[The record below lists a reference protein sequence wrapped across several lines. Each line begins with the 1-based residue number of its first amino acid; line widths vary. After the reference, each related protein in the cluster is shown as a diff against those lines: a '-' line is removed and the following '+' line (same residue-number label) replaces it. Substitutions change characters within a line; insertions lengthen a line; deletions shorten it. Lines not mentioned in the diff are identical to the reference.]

1 MKKIID
7 NYVGVLKNY
16 TKFDGRAS
24 RSEYWYFILANV
36 IISIVLGIIGGAL
49 NTELLSNLYSLAT
62 LVPAIAVAVRRMHD
76 VNKSGW
82 FILIPIYNLILA
94 CTKGTIGTNKYD
106 SVAMPVEPV
115 KTSETVTPVIET
127 ETK

>member
-24 RSEYWYFILANV
+24 RSEYWYFVLVNLIV
-36 IISIVLGIIGGAL
+36 SIVLGIVGGAL
-49 NTELLSNLYSLAT
+49 KTELLSNLYSLAT
-62 LVPAIAVAVRRMHD
+62 LVPALAVAVRRMHD

-82 FILIPIYNLILA
+82 FILVPFYNLYLLV
-94 CTKGTIGTNKYD
+94 CKGTVGTNKYD
-106 SVAMPVEPV
+106 SAAMPVESA
-115 KTSETVTPVIET
+115 KTSETVTPVVET

>member
-1 MKKIID
+1 MKIID
-7 NYVGVLKNY
+7 NYIGVLKNY

-24 RSEYWYFILANV
+24 RSEYWYFVLANV
-36 IISIVLGIIGGAL
+36 IISIVLMVIGFAI
-49 NTELLSNLYSLAT
+49 NSDILSNLYSLVT

-94 CTKGTIGTNKYD
+94 CTKGTAGPNDYD
-106 SVAMPVEPV
+106 
-115 KTSETVTPVIET
+115 TVVT
-127 ETK
+127 EKVVTKPAESTHDAK